1 MVGESA
7 AAWATEQVERV
18 RDDPGAR
25 MALLSRT
32 YDRLC
37 RPRHVAYR
45 RAALSFMR
53 WQAERGVLRDPDTDP
68 PGSPWWRAVNERLLR
83 DGCEALARAIGMGG
97 SPSSPSIAPWM
108 SFIEAPSARR
118 WYRAHNG
125 TVVAAYLDNR
135 GLAEAESRPER
146 FFLNVALL
154 RVLYVHA
161 LVAAPRLALGRL
173 GAVGPVVGDPR
184 LGGVGAYLSMGRVLP
199 DRYPLVADLET
210 YLIDEHDLGRL
221 IDYGVI
227 APRTQALY
235 DWSARE
241 LGHPGLRELARAGA
255 PVYAWSQED
264 RGYWTLSRES
274 LGIRVIRRVTRPTTS
289 TA

>member
-1 MVGESA
+1 MSSATRIWTRPEARGGEQSTSDCFGTGA
-7 AAWATEQVERV
+7 RRWHEPSAWAV
-18 RDDPGAR
+18 
-25 MALLSRT
+25 
-32 YDRLC
+32 
-37 RPRHVAYR
+37 
-45 RAALSFMR
+45 
-53 WQAERGVLRDPDTDP
+53 
-68 PGSPWWRAVNERLLR
+68 
-83 DGCEALARAIGMGG
+83 

-125 TVVAAYLDNR
+125 TVVAAYLDHR

-199 DRYPLVADLET
+199 DRYPLDADLET

-221 IDYGVI
+221 IDYGVYRT
-227 APRTQALY
+227 ADAGAVRLVGTGARPPRA
-235 DWSARE
+235 ARARTRRC
-241 LGHPGLRELARAGA
+241 PGLRVVAGG
-255 PVYAWSQED
+255 PRLLDPQ
-264 RGYWTLSRES
+264 
-274 LGIRVIRRVTRPTTS
+274 P
-289 TA
+289 